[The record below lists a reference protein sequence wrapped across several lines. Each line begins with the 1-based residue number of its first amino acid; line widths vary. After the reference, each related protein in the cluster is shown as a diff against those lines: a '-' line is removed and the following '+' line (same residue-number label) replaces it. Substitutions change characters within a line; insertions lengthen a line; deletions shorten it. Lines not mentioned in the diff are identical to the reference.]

1 MTLTSFVT
9 RVTGRVA
16 LREQELYTLSENL
29 SSPLFLVG
37 DCVAQSFVFC
47 VVFYIALFVLCP
59 FSFLTIYIVC
69 ILCPS
74 SDFGFSFHLW
84 CLQTFL
90 KIGCNK
96 TNVKMFIKTKNGN
109 TIVFVMEQYWEM
121 KFLFY
126 TSECMAHWDYLSK
139 LTHYSTIWY
148 NHQCYQNRQYWEMK
162 FLFYTSECM
171 AHWDYLSKLT
181 HYSIFWYNHQCYQ
194 NRQYWEMK
202 FLFYTSECMAHWYYL
217 SKLTHYSTIW

>member
-1 MTLTSFVT
+1 MQKT
-9 RVTGRVA
+9 RKWLWPLLWYEVCTNLDPRINGFWILVVLNPFPVHDFDQFCNKSYRTGGTKGTGTVC
-16 LREQELYTLSENL
+16 TFGK
-29 SSPLFLVG
+29 PKFTPVFLVG
-37 DCVAQSFVFC
+37 VCVAQSFVFC

-59 FSFLTIYIVC
+59 FSFLTISIVC

-90 KIGCNK
+90 KIGYNK

-139 LTHYSTIWY
+139 LTHYST
-148 NHQCYQNRQYWEMK
+148 
-162 FLFYTSECM
+162 
-171 AHWDYLSKLT
+171 
-181 HYSIFWYNHQCYQ
+181 FWYNHQCYQ

-202 FLFYTSECMAHWYYL
+202 FLFYTSECMAHCIKVETLFYIL
-217 SKLTHYSTIW
+217 I

>member
-59 FSFLTIYIVC
+59 FSFLTISIVC

-121 KFLFY
+121 KFLLY
-126 TSECMAHWDYLSK
+126 TSECMAHWD
-139 LTHYSTIWY
+139 
-148 NHQCYQNRQYWEMK
+148 
-162 FLFYTSECM
+162 
-171 AHWDYLSKLT
+171 
-181 HYSIFWYNHQCYQ
+181 
-194 NRQYWEMK
+194 
-202 FLFYTSECMAHWYYL
+202 
-217 SKLTHYSTIW
+217 